1 MRRYLGYAVVA
12 AWFGLMAWAVSFGTL
27 PPADLTFCN
36 GDEIKTVDP
45 ALSTGQ
51 PEGRI
56 IWSLFEG
63 LCRWHPETLEP
74 IPGVAERWELS
85 DDKRTYTFFLRREA
99 LWSDGTPVTAHDF
112 SYSLRRF
119 LHPAT
124 AAEYGKELWYI
135 ENARRFTTR
144 DVAVGDPVEV
154 ELHQKPEGA
163 LPFAPGIILRGT
175 LAAIDDAGDDRP
187 VFTVEIDGRP
197 RRFQRVAP
205 GAAPDGVTAC
215 RMITYDFG
223 HVGVR
228 AVDEHTL
235 EIRLDHPVP
244 YFLHL
249 MGFYPFSPVN
259 RRCVETHGYPAW
271 TRPENLVGNGPFR
284 LEFRRVRD
292 RIRLVKSPTYWNRD
306 QVRLQTIDALAVKST
321 TTMLNLYM
329 TGKVDWIPSVPTE
342 VVTDLMARDDF
353 RPSPYLALYYY
364 LINTERPPLDDARVR
379 RALAM
384 AVDRREIVE
393 QVTRSGQVPAYS
405 VVPEEISRY
414 LDYTPPVFG
423 SFDPQQAR
431 RLLAEAG
438 YPDGRG
444 APRIEVLYNTHESHK
459 AIAEVIQ
466 AQWKRHLGIDVT
478 LSNQEWGAYLT
489 ARRQRRYMVARAG
502 WIGDYVDPNTFLDL
516 FTSDNPQNQS
526 GWSNAE
532 YDRLIHAAQR
542 EPDERRRLDLFHD
555 AEVILLD
562 ELPLIPIYIY
572 VSQSMVRPYVEGFY
586 RNIQDVHPLW
596 AMGINEPKREQFR
609 RGAARPR
616 SERDGIRFRATA
628 VGPVD
633 ASSGNESRPLGP
645 RSASQFREGL
655 Q

>member
-1 MRRYLGYAVVA
+1 MRPLLGFSVA
-12 AWFGLMAWAVSFGTL
+12 LAALGLMAWAISFSTL
-27 PPADLTFCN
+27 PPADFTFCN

-74 IPGVAERWELS
+74 IPGVAERWEVS
-85 DDKRTYTFFLRREA
+85 NDKRTYTFHLRRGA
-99 LWSDGTPVTAHDF
+99 LWSDGSPVTAHDF

-124 AAEYGKELWYI
+124 AAEYAKELWYI
-135 ENARRFTTR
+135 ENAKQFTTR
-144 DVAVGDPVEV
+144 DVAAGDPVEV
-154 ELHQKPEGA
+154 ELHEKPPDA
-163 LPFAPGIILRGT
+163 LPFAPGIIVRGT
-175 LAAIDDAGDDRP
+175 LLAVDEAAAERP
-187 VFTVEIDGRP
+187 VFTVEVDGRP
-197 RRFQRVAP
+197 QQFQRADP
-205 GAAPDGVTAC
+205 GAASEGATAC
-215 RMITYDFG
+215 RMITYDFH

-228 AVDEHTL
+228 AVGEHTL
-235 EIRLDHPVP
+235 EIRLNHPVP
-244 YFLHL
+244 YFLNL

-271 TRPENLVGNGPFR
+271 TRPENLVGNGAFR

-306 QVRLQTIDALAVKST
+306 AVRLNTIDALAVKSA

-329 TGKVDWIPSVPTE
+329 TGQADWIPSVPTE
-342 VVTDLMARDDF
+342 VVTELMARDDF
-353 RPSPYLALYYY
+353 QPAPFLALYYY
-364 LINTERPPLDDARVR
+364 LINTEKPPLDDPRVR

-393 QVTRSGQVPAYS
+393 RVTRSGQVPAYS
-405 VVPEEISRY
+405 VVPDEMSKY
-414 LDYTPPVFG
+414 VDYTPPVFG
-423 SFDPQQAR
+423 SFDPEEAR

-438 YPDGRG
+438 YPGGRG
-444 APRIEVLYNTHESHK
+444 APRIEVLYNTHDSHK

-466 AQWKRHLGIDVT
+466 AQWKRHLGLDVA

-489 ARRQRRYMVARAG
+489 SRRQRRYTVARAG

-526 GWSNAE
+526 GWSHAE
-532 YDRLIHAAQR
+532 YDRLIRAAQL
-542 EPDERRRLDLFHD
+542 EPDEARRLELFHA
-555 AEVILLD
+555 AEQIVLD
-562 ELPLIPIYIY
+562 ELPLIPIYFY

-586 RNIQDVHPLW
+586 PNIQDVHPLW
-596 AMGINEPKREQFR
+596 AIGIDEEKRE
-609 RGAARPR
+609 
-616 SERDGIRFRATA
+616 RFRK
-628 VGPVD
+628 
-633 ASSGNESRPLGP
+633 
-645 RSASQFREGL
+645 EGWR
-655 Q
+655 

>member
-1 MRRYLGYAVVA
+1 MRRYLGYVIIAGCA
-12 AWFGLMAWAVSFGTL
+12 GLMVWAVSFGTL
-27 PPADLTFCN
+27 PPADFTFCN
-36 GDEIKTVDP
+36 GDEVKTVDP
-45 ALSTGQ
+45 AISTGQ

-56 IWSLFEG
+56 IWALFEG

-99 LWSDGTPVTAHDF
+99 RWSDGTPVTAHDF
-112 SYSLRRF
+112 TYSLRRF

-135 ENARRFTTR
+135 ENAKRFTVR
-144 DVAVGDPVEV
+144 EVAVGDPVEV
-154 ELHQKPEGA
+154 ELHEKPDGA
-163 LPFAPGIILRGT
+163 LPFAPGVLVQGT
-175 LAAIDDAGDDRP
+175 LLAIDEPEADRP
-187 VFTVEIDGRP
+187 VFTVEVDGRSD
-197 RRFQRVAP
+197 RFQRVEA

-215 RMITYDFG
+215 RMITYDFD
-223 HVGVR
+223 HVGIR
-228 AVDEHTL
+228 ALDERTL

-244 YFLHL
+244 YFLQL

-271 TRPENLVGNGPFR
+271 TRPENLVGNGAYR

-306 QVRLQTIDALAVKST
+306 EVRLETIDALAVKSA

-329 TGKVDWIPSVPTE
+329 TGEVDWIPTVPTE
-342 VVTDLMARDDF
+342 VVADLLRRDDF
-353 RPSPYLALYYY
+353 QPAPYLALYYY
-364 LINTERPPLDDARVR
+364 LVNTERPPLDDPRVR

-393 QVTRSGQVPAYS
+393 EVTRSGQVPAYS
-405 VVPEEISRY
+405 LVPAEISKY
-414 LDYTPPVFG
+414 LDYTPPEFG
-423 SFDPQQAR
+423 RFDPEEAR

-438 YPDGRG
+438 YPDGSG
-444 APRIEVLYNTHESHK
+444 CPRIEVLYNTSESHK

-466 AQWKRHLGIDVT
+466 AQWKRHLGVDVT

-489 ARRQRRYMVARAG
+489 SRRQGRYMVARAG
-502 WIGDYVDPNTFLDL
+502 WIGDYVDPNTFLSL

-526 GWSNAE
+526 GWSRAE
-532 YDRLIHAAQR
+532 YDRLIQAAQR
-542 EPDERRRLDLFHD
+542 EPDDRRRLELFHA
-555 AEVILLD
+555 AERIVLD
-562 ELPLIPIYIY
+562 ELPMIPIYLY

-596 AMGINEPKREQFR
+596 SLGIDEQKREQLR
-609 RGAARPR
+609 RK
-616 SERDGIRFRATA
+616 
-628 VGPVD
+628 
-633 ASSGNESRPLGP
+633 
-645 RSASQFREGL
+645 EGL
-655 Q
+655 R